1 MNTSSSTHKIV
12 YTIDIS
18 RIKDYPLPVT
28 HKYSPTGDS
37 NPSQILK
44 ENIIAHIG
52 RSKSVDCLPNV
63 NADRLKWYH
72 SCDSIAP
79 QHTPTI
85 LISPSMVDEKTA
97 DLIAPASSPITP
109 PLDLSST
116 PGNSRENSPARNK
129 ASLRRFAFSQNQK
142 KENN

>member
-1 MNTSSSTHKIV
+1 MNSSSSTHKIV

-28 HKYSPTGDS
+28 HKYSPTSDS
-37 NPSQILK
+37 NPSKMLK
-44 ENIIAHIG
+44 EKIVDHIG
-52 RSKSVDCLPNV
+52 KSKSVDSLPMF
-63 NADRLKWYH
+63 NAEEKLKWYH

-79 QHTPTI
+79 LHTTTPII
-85 LISPSMVDEKTA
+85 LLSIPDA
-97 DLIAPASSPITP
+97 DLIAPALSPVTP
-109 PLDLSST
+109 PLDLSAT
-116 PGNSRENSPARNK
+116 PSNSRENSPARNK